1 MGANSELFID
11 MREQEYMINATF
23 KVKGRSINVIENHLL
38 ENTNLISYK
47 TVIDT
52 DNMYKEDATFKK
64 MVKDEKLRRKSKE
77 DYINKN
83 NHKYK

>member
-23 KVKGRSINVIENHLL
+23 KVKGKAINIIENHLL

-64 MVKDEKLRRKSKE
+64 MVKDEKLRRKAKE

>member
-11 MREQEYMINATF
+11 MREQEYMINTTF
-23 KVKGRSINVIENHLL
+23 KVKGKSINVIENHLL

-64 MVKDEKLRRKSKE
+64 MVKDEKLRRKAKE

>member
-23 KVKGRSINVIENHLL
+23 KVKGKSINVIENHLL

-64 MVKDEKLRRKSKE
+64 MVKDEKIRRKAKE

>member
-23 KVKGRSINVIENHLL
+23 KVKGKLINIIENHLL

-64 MVKDEKLRRKSKE
+64 MVKEEKLRRKAKE

>member
-23 KVKGRSINVIENHLL
+23 KVKGKSINVIENHLL

-64 MVKDEKLRRKSKE
+64 MVKEEKLRRKAKE

>member
-1 MGANSELFID
+1 MGANSEVFIE

-23 KVKGRSINVIENHLL
+23 KVKGKSINVIENYLL

-64 MVKDEKLRRKSKE
+64 MVKEEKLRRKAKE